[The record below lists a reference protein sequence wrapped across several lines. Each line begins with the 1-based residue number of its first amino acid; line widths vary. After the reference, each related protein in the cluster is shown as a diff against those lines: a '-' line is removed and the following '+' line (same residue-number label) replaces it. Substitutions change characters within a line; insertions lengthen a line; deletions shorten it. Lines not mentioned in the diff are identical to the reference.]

1 MLAAASILV
10 KAVAI
15 ALLLRIAWTD
25 FETQK
30 IKNRDVFA
38 LAGLGVAGLAL
49 SAALSGSWSTLTIGL
64 IAGAVLLVAML
75 PLWLLRKVGA
85 GDVKLLAVAP
95 LLAGG
100 DYLFAFALL
109 LLFFAILTAIVVKN
123 PLLLPASA
131 FRRYIEVLDR
141 KGVVPFGVPISAS
154 LIGVLVL
161 QSLGTPLVP

>member
-1 MLAAASILV
+1 VLAAGAILV
-10 KAVAI
+10 KAVGI

-38 LAGLGVAGLAL
+38 LALLGVAGLAL
-49 SAALSGSWSTLTIGL
+49 SATLSGSWSSLTVGL

-75 PLWLLRKVGA
+75 PLWLLRKIGA

-109 LLFFAILTAIVVKN
+109 LLFFAVLTAIVVKN

-161 QSLGTPLVP
+161 QSLGTPLLA

>member
-1 MLAAASILV
+1 MLAAAAILV

-25 FETQK
+25 FETQR
-30 IKNRDVFA
+30 IKNNDVLA
-38 LAGLGVAGLAL
+38 LSALGVAGLGL
-49 SAALSGSWSTLTIGL
+49 AASSSGSWFSLTIGL
-64 IAGAVLLVAML
+64 IAGAVLFIAML
-75 PLWLLRKVGA
+75 PLWLLRKIGA

-95 LLAGG
+95 LISGG

-109 LLFFAILTAIVVKN
+109 LLFFAVLTAVVVKN
-123 PLLLPASA
+123 PLLLPVAA

-161 QSLGTPLVP
+161 QSLDTPLLP